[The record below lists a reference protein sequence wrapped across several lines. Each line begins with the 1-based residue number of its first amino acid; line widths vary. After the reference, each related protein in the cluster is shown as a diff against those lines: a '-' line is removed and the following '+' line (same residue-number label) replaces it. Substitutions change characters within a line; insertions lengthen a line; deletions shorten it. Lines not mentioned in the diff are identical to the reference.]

1 MVENGVLAGDYQ
13 GYRIDN
19 NEIQLPLRESCRV
32 QKEIEALGFRTVRS
46 DSFIPLNKDF
56 IQSYRLIDSID
67 DIQKDV
73 FSALFRGGVGQ
84 MIFGNPGGVGGATI
98 GGVGGA
104 TIAKNRNDGY
114 KIVDVQFRNGK
125 RSLLR
130 LDLKAWEVFLAESY
144 CSPDYEPKPIVRPKL
159 TKTFQIARSILAL
172 AMVIGIV
179 WLVVRCTM

>member
-1 MVENGVLAGDYQ
+1 MSPNLFLEVH
-13 GYRIDN
+13 
-19 NEIQLPLRESCRV
+19 
-32 QKEIEALGFRTVRS
+32 FS
-46 DSFIPLNKDF
+46 DTHLS
-56 IQSYRLIDSID
+56 
-67 DIQKDV
+67 
-73 FSALFRGGVGQ
+73 
-84 MIFGNPGGVGGATI
+84 
-98 GGVGGA
+98 VGGA

-144 CSPDYEPKPIVRPKL
+144 CLPDYEPKPIVRPKL

>member
-13 GYRIDN
+13 GYRIGN
-19 NEIQLPLRESCRV
+19 NEIQLPLRESCRI
-32 QKEIEALGFRTVRS
+32 QKEIEAQGFRTVRS

-56 IQSYRLIDSID
+56 IQSYQLIDSID

-84 MIFGNPGGVGGATI
+84 MIFGNP

>member
-1 MVENGVLAGDYQ
+1 MKTEC
-13 GYRIDN
+13 
-19 NEIQLPLRESCRV
+19 LPETTKATELTTMKFSFRFGKVVASKKKLKR
-32 QKEIEALGFRTVRS
+32 KRTVRS

-56 IQSYRLIDSID
+56 IQSYQLIDSID

-84 MIFGNPGGVGGATI
+84 MIFGNP

>member
-1 MVENGVLAGDYQ
+1 MTA
-13 GYRIDN
+13 
-19 NEIQLPLRESCRV
+19 S
-32 QKEIEALGFRTVRS
+32 S
-46 DSFIPLNKDF
+46 F
-56 IQSYRLIDSID
+56 IQSYQLIDSID

-84 MIFGNPGGVGGATI
+84 MIFGNP

-144 CSPDYEPKPIVRPKL
+144 CSSDYEPKPIVRPKL

>member
-1 MVENGVLAGDYQ
+1 M
-13 GYRIDN
+13 
-19 NEIQLPLRESCRV
+19 
-32 QKEIEALGFRTVRS
+32 RS

-56 IQSYRLIDSID
+56 IQSYQLIDSID

-98 GGVGGA
+98 
-104 TIAKNRNDGY
+104 AKNRNDGY

-125 RSLLR
+125 RCLLR

-144 CSPDYEPKPIVRPKL
+144 SSPDYEPKPIVRPIL